1 MPDADILFREALPLA
16 DKIAGGYANIPGM
29 TADDVRAVAHAA
41 LHRAALAFDP
51 ARGAF
56 DAYAARAIRN
66 ALNSLHQKEARH
78 ARQVMPEADLP
89 LAAVTTTGSTA
100 PSQRLPDDFQDV
112 LSQVSSQERRRVL
125 ENLLASLPA
134 RTQQI
139 LALVAEGHSY
149 AEIGER
155 LGVSKQAV
163 HKAAAAALDNLR
175 EQLAA
180 QGFGGLDSQGFL
192 RTATRESSP

>member
-1 MPDADILFREALPLA
+1 MPDADSLFRETLPLA

-29 TADDVRAVAHAA
+29 TADDLRAVAHAA
-41 LHRAALAFDP
+41 LHRAALAYDP

-56 DAYAARAIRN
+56 EAYAARAIRN

-78 ARQVMPEADLP
+78 ARQHLPEADL
-89 LAAVTTTGSTA
+89 AGSTSTEGSTA
-100 PSQRLPDDFQDV
+100 PSQRLPDEFQDV
-112 LSQVSSQERRRVL
+112 LSQVSSQESRRAL
-125 ENLLASLPA
+125 ENLLASLPV

-163 HKAAAAALDNLR
+163 HKAASTALNSLR

-180 QGFGGLDSQGFL
+180 QGFGGVDSKGFL
-192 RTATRESSP
+192 QTAAQPPG